1 MGPLGLEAQVR
12 SYSSRRLNAHKICL
26 CFKVVKRLYVTILHQ
41 RLKSDMA
48 VYVATGQVTSRFSMT
63 VLACH
68 VLTEA
73 EAY

>member
-1 MGPLGLEAQVR
+1 
-12 SYSSRRLNAHKICL
+12 
-26 CFKVVKRLYVTILHQ
+26 
-41 RLKSDMA
+41 MA